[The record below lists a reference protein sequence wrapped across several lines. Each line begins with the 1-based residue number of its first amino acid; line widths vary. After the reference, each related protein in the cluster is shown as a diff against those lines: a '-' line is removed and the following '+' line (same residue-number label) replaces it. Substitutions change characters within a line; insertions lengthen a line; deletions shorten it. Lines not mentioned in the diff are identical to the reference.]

1 MLSPHPTPRPKTFP
15 QPPAVPAE
23 TQHEFAAAAADGSTA
38 AATVALERCIA
49 RLAQVVD
56 EETAALKQRAAV
68 DLRDFNNRKSQ
79 GLLDLS
85 RSLRLFQGA
94 APGKATL
101 ARLAGLRA
109 KLDTNRAVLETH
121 LRAVREISTVMTD
134 AIRDAES
141 DGTYSPS
148 VRGVLKAYD

>member
-23 TQHEFAAAAADGSTA
+23 TQHEFAAPAADGSTA
-38 AATVALERCIA
+38 AATAALERCID

-56 EETAALKQRAAV
+56 EETAALKRRAAV
-68 DLRDFNNRKSQ
+68 DLREFNNRKSQ

-101 ARLAGLRA
+101 ARLAGLQGEARHQPRRA
-109 KLDTNRAVLETH
+109 GAH